1 LSINVNL
8 LYNLYSMLYTT
19 YCTTTSNPQQVEIS
33 GVWQRIKDVV
43 LVDEAVA
50 YKPSQEG
57 AVVADGVP

>member
-1 LSINVNL
+1 
-8 LYNLYSMLYTT
+8 MLYTT